1 MAVVS
6 NNCLGGVGRY
16 FIMMELY
23 KEEKTVVTK
32 RELRSMLLTRL
43 NSLQTDVN
51 TVPEKAKC
59 YLTELR
65 KTRNDKRKALMDI
78 YAEEYAPAKV
88 TDFSGLPKKEG
99 DMTGEML
106 DFSNGFDNYIASL
119 EKEYLDAKKQ
129 RKEAIRLL
137 TLMLSLKQPYSRI
150 LYLRYYKRLSPEDA
164 CFEMHIARST
174 LFRKQST
181 ALSQLMELFAE
192 CNGII
197 MKPDK

>member
-1 MAVVS
+1 
-6 NNCLGGVGRY
+6 
-16 FIMMELY
+16 
-23 KEEKTVVTK
+23 
-32 RELRSMLLTRL
+32 MLLTRL

-65 KTRNDKRKALMDI
+65 KTRNDKRKALMNV
-78 YAEEYAPAKV
+78 YAADYAPAKV

-106 DFSNGFDNYIASL
+106 DFSNGFDKYIDSL
-119 EKEYLDAKKQ
+119 EQEYMDAKRQ
-129 RKEAIRLL
+129 RKEAVRLL

-150 LYLRYYKRLSPEDA
+150 LYLRYYKKLSPEDA

-174 LFRKQST
+174 LFRKQNA

-192 CNGII
+192 SNGII

>member
-1 MAVVS
+1 MKE
-6 NNCLGGVGRY
+6 
-16 FIMMELY
+16 IY

-32 RELRSMLLTRL
+32 RELKSMLLTRL

-65 KTRNDKRKALMDI
+65 KTRNDKRKALMNV
-78 YAEEYAPAKV
+78 YAADYAPAKV

-106 DFSNGFDNYIASL
+106 DFSNGFDKYIDSL
-119 EKEYLDAKKQ
+119 EQEYMDAKRQ
-129 RKEAIRLL
+129 RKEAVRLL

-150 LYLRYYKRLSPEDA
+150 LYLRYYKKLSPEDA

-174 LFRKQST
+174 LFRKQNA

-192 CNGII
+192 SNGII

>member
-1 MAVVS
+1 MKE
-6 NNCLGGVGRY
+6 
-16 FIMMELY
+16 IY
-23 KEEKTVVTK
+23 KEEKTVVSK
-32 RELRSMLLTRL
+32 SELRTMLLTRL

-65 KTRNDKRKALMDI
+65 KTRNDKRRALMDV
-78 YAEEYAPAKV
+78 YAADYAPAKV

-106 DFSNGFDNYIASL
+106 DFSNGFDKYIASL
-119 EKEYLDAKKQ
+119 EEEYMDAKKQ
-129 RKEAIRLL
+129 RKDAIRLM
-137 TLMLSLKQPYSRI
+137 TLILSLKQPYSRI

-192 CNGII
+192 TNGII